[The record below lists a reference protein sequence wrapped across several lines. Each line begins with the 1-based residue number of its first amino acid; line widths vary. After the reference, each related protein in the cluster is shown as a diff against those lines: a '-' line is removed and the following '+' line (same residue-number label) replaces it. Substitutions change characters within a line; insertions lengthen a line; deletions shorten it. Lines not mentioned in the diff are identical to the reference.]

1 MLFIS
6 LLTLVREQ
14 RSTKEWRGLMGIF
27 WNQSENMKVFNK
39 DISSGIRI
47 RLWEN
52 NKSEIF

>member
-27 WNQSENMKVFNK
+27 WNQSKNMKVFNK